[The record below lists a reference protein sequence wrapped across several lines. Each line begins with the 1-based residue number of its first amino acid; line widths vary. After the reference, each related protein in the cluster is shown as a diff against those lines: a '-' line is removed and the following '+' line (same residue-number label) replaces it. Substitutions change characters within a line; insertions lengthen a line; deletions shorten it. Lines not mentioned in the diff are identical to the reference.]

1 MPVQPT
7 NDLDKVRAYFQ
18 NFGLRQAPEA
28 GSPLYHTLCLG
39 VLDDPDMLQLAA
51 SCPPSQPS
59 ANILFASVHYL
70 LLGGIQHP
78 LRDFYP
84 DVMASEKTPRTPSPE
99 TYPLFQDF
107 VRTHVDTIRK
117 LIATRLVQTN
127 VVRRTTCLLPIFALI
142 AKKAGNL
149 PLSLIEIGTSAGL
162 NLHWDRYHHRY
173 EYPSG
178 RHLEWGDENSSVHLS
193 TQVRGTVPLPT
204 LPEDLRI
211 EWRTGIDLNPIDV
224 TDTDAMRWLR
234 ALIFPEH
241 LDRQQTIEAAARVA
255 RKHPLPLVTGDAL
268 THLPALLSQAPV
280 DSRLCLYAS
289 MVLYQFSSEARKALW
304 TLLTEFSASRPVS
317 VIIMDGLPEG
327 WSQLLIRDF
336 NKGSYSKR
344 HVANAHSHGRWLE
357 WREDG

>member
-1 MPVQPT
+1 MPSQPT
-7 NDLDKVRAYFQ
+7 SDLDKVHAYFQ
-18 NFGLRQAPEA
+18 NFGLHQAPEA
-28 GSPLYHTLCLG
+28 GSPLYHTLSLG

-84 DVMASEKTPRTPSPE
+84 DVVASEKTPRTPSPE

-142 AKKAGNL
+142 AREAGNL

-178 RHLEWGDENSSVHLS
+178 QHMEWGDESAPLHLS

-204 LPEDLRI
+204 LSKDLRI
-211 EWRTGIDLNPIDV
+211 GWRTGIDLSPIDV
-224 TDTDAMRWLR
+224 TDADAMRWLR
-234 ALIFPEH
+234 ALVFPEH
-241 LDRQQTIEAAARVA
+241 LDRHREIEAAARITREHPVPIVA
-255 RKHPLPLVTGDAL
+255 GDAL
-268 THLPALLSQAPV
+268 AHLPALLSQAPA
-280 DSRLCLYAS
+280 DSRICLYAS
-289 MVLYQFSSEARKALW
+289 MVLNQFTPEARKALW
-304 TLLTEFSASRPVS
+304 TLLAEFSASRPVS
-317 VIIMDGLPEG
+317 VIIMGSIPEG
-327 WSQLLIRDF
+327 WSQLFIRDF
-336 NKGSYSKR
+336 NKGSSTKR

-357 WREDG
+357 WREDR